1 MFSMAL
7 SYREA
12 DARARDVEAHR
23 AGPYAAGVFQETAMG
38 AATIQ
43 QKADRVAALMAK
55 QLRVRGTTLSDT
67 LRKGAGKLPKAVRAE
82 ARFLETAAAQAQHP
96 RLLVQIDDGRVAQA
110 YDACLRFLNG
120 VDRKARRRAM
130 LAGMASSIAFSLFV
144 VGVLF
149 LAVLYWRGLV

>member
-1 MFSMAL
+1 
-7 SYREA
+7 
-12 DARARDVEAHR
+12 
-23 AGPYAAGVFQETAMG
+23 MG

-55 QLRVRGTTLSDT
+55 QLHVRGTTLSDT

-96 RLLVQIDDGRVAQA
+96 RLMVQIDDGRVAQA
-110 YDACLRFLNG
+110 YVACLRFLNG

-130 LAGMASSIAFSLFV
+130 LAGMVSSIAFRLFV

-149 LAVLYWRGLV
+149 LAVLYWRGFL

>member
-1 MFSMAL
+1 
-7 SYREA
+7 
-12 DARARDVEAHR
+12 
-23 AGPYAAGVFQETAMG
+23 MG

-55 QLRVRGTTLSDT
+55 QLHVRGTTLSDT

-96 RLLVQIDDGRVAQA
+96 KLLVQIDDGRVVQA
-110 YDACLRFLNG
+110 YDACVRFLTG

-130 LAGMASSIAFSLFV
+130 LAGMVSSIAFSLFA

-149 LAVLYWRGLV
+149 LAVLYWRGLM

>member
-1 MFSMAL
+1 
-7 SYREA
+7 
-12 DARARDVEAHR
+12 
-23 AGPYAAGVFQETAMG
+23 MG
-38 AATIQ
+38 AGTIQ
-43 QKADRVAALMAK
+43 QMADRVAALMDEK
-55 QLRVRGTTLSDT
+55 LHVRGRTLSDT
-67 LRKGAGKLPKAVRAE
+67 LRRGAGKLPKTVRAE

-96 RLLVQIDDGRVAQA
+96 RLMVQIDDARVAQA

-130 LAGMASSIAFSLFV
+130 LAVMASSIAFSLFV

>member
-1 MFSMAL
+1 
-7 SYREA
+7 
-12 DARARDVEAHR
+12 
-23 AGPYAAGVFQETAMG
+23 MG

-55 QLRVRGTTLSDT
+55 QLHVRGTTLSDT

-96 RLLVQIDDGRVAQA
+96 RLMVQIDDGRVAQA
-110 YDACLRFLNG
+110 YVACLRFLNG

-130 LAGMASSIAFSLFV
+130 LAGMVSSIAFSLFV

-149 LAVLYWRGLV
+149 LAVLYWRGFL

>member
-1 MFSMAL
+1 
-7 SYREA
+7 
-12 DARARDVEAHR
+12 
-23 AGPYAAGVFQETAMG
+23 MG
-38 AATIQ
+38 AGTIQ
-43 QKADRVAALMAK
+43 EMADRVAALMDEK
-55 QLRVRGTTLSDT
+55 LHVRGTTLSDT
-67 LRKGAGKLPKAVRAE
+67 LRRGAGKLPRAVRAE
-82 ARFLETAAAQAQHP
+82 ARFLETAAAQAQNP

-110 YDACLRFLNG
+110 YDACVRFLNG

>member
-1 MFSMAL
+1 
-7 SYREA
+7 
-12 DARARDVEAHR
+12 
-23 AGPYAAGVFQETAMG
+23 MG

-55 QLRVRGTTLSDT
+55 QLHVRGTTLSDT

-96 RLLVQIDDGRVAQA
+96 KLLVQIDDGRVAQA
-110 YDACLRFLNG
+110 YVACLRFLTG

-130 LAGMASSIAFSLFV
+130 LAGMVSSIAFSLFV

-149 LAVLYWRGLV
+149 LAVLYWRGFL

>member
-1 MFSMAL
+1 
-7 SYREA
+7 
-12 DARARDVEAHR
+12 
-23 AGPYAAGVFQETAMG
+23 MG

-55 QLRVRGTTLSDT
+55 QLHVRGTTLSDT

-96 RLLVQIDDGRVAQA
+96 RLMVQIDDGRVAQA
-110 YDACLRFLNG
+110 YVACLRFLTG

-130 LAGMASSIAFSLFV
+130 LAGMVSSIAFSLFT

-149 LAVLYWRGLV
+149 LAVLYWRGLM

>member
-1 MFSMAL
+1 
-7 SYREA
+7 
-12 DARARDVEAHR
+12 
-23 AGPYAAGVFQETAMG
+23 MG

-55 QLRVRGTTLSDT
+55 QLHVRGMTLSDT

-96 RLLVQIDDGRVAQA
+96 KLLVQIDDGRVAQA
-110 YDACLRFLNG
+110 CDACVRFLNN

-130 LAGMASSIAFSLFV
+130 LMDIVTSIAFRLLISLILV
-144 VGVLF
+144 
-149 LAVLYWRGLV
+149 LAVLYWRGFL

>member
-1 MFSMAL
+1 MAL

-55 QLRVRGTTLSDT
+55 QLHVRGMTLSDT

-82 ARFLETAAAQAQHP
+82 ARFLETAAAQARHP
-96 RLLVQIDDGRVAQA
+96 KLLVQIDDGRVAQA
-110 YDACLRFLNG
+110 YDACVRFLTG

-130 LAGMASSIAFSLFV
+130 LAGMVSSIAFSLFV

-149 LAVLYWRGLV
+149 LAVLYWRGLM

>member
-1 MFSMAL
+1 
-7 SYREA
+7 
-12 DARARDVEAHR
+12 
-23 AGPYAAGVFQETAMG
+23 MG

-43 QKADRVAALMAK
+43 QMADLVAGLMGEK
-55 QLRVRGTTLSDT
+55 LHVRGATLSDT
-67 LRKGAGKLPKAVRAE
+67 LRRGAGKLPRAVRAE

-96 RLLVQIDDGRVAQA
+96 KLMVQIDTGRVAQA
-110 YDACLRFLNG
+110 YDACIRFLDG
-120 VDRKARRRAM
+120 LDRKERRRAM

>member
-1 MFSMAL
+1 MFSMTL

-12 DARARDVEAHR
+12 DARAREVEAHR
-23 AGPYAAGVFQETAMG
+23 AGPYAAAAFQETAMG

-43 QKADRVAALMAK
+43 QMADRVAALMDEK
-55 QLRVRGTTLSDT
+55 LHVRGTTLSDT

-96 RLLVQIDDGRVAQA
+96 RLMVQIDDGRVAQA
-110 YDACLRFLNG
+110 YVACLRFLTG

-130 LAGMASSIAFSLFV
+130 LAGMVSSIAFSLFT

-149 LAVLYWRGLV
+149 LAVLYWRGLM